1 MKSWNRMIK
10 GAVPENLSKFSQKMG
25 SATKWVKHKN
35 NRLKHK
41 NNVLLTQRIK
51 NEARMGKFEED
62 SIGLQL

>member
-1 MKSWNRMIK
+1 M
-10 GAVPENLSKFSQKMG
+10 E

>member
-1 MKSWNRMIK
+1 
-10 GAVPENLSKFSQKMG
+10 MG
-25 SATKWVKHKN
+25 SATKWVKYKN

-51 NEARMGKFEED
+51 NEARMSKFEED

>member
-1 MKSWNRMIK
+1 MKSWNRMFK
-10 GAVPENLSKFSQKMG
+10 GAVPENLSKFSQKME

>member
-1 MKSWNRMIK
+1 
-10 GAVPENLSKFSQKMG
+10 MG

-41 NNVLLTQRIK
+41 NNVLLTERIK